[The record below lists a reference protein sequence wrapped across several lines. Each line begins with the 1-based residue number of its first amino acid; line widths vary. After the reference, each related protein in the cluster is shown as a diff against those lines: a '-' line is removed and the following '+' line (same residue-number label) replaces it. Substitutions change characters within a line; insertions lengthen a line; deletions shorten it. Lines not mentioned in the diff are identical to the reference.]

1 MVETLIVH
9 PAFEYHGRR
18 SPLLGYKDLIEASVV
33 NVAPE
38 RGAELT
44 ALTHSRRIQLEF
56 DHEPG
61 FALRVFTDLPCVF
74 LSIRGLE
81 YLWAAAYCYVT
92 WHDAYINEQMLIPA
106 GSVGELELS
115 GDPLCAE
122 AIIVLRATINNLF
135 AEHLSPW
142 PNAFVAPDRNRVDG
156 SLQHQADELFLCAIG
171 WILHHEIGHVVR
183 GHGPA
188 SVEAHAEEFDADE
201 EAIQWV
207 LRDAPQNTVI
217 KRGLGIV
224 SAIVAIRGV
233 SRGASTHPDPEYRLD
248 RVLNTPRIQGDEM
261 VGMFAVVA
269 LQCQCAVQGNRI
281 KIESE
286 TLDDII
292 ADLLIASSRIPK

>member
-1 MVETLIVH
+1 
-9 PAFEYHGRR
+9 
-18 SPLLGYKDLIEASVV
+18 
-33 NVAPE
+33 
-38 RGAELT
+38 
-44 ALTHSRRIQLEF
+44 
-56 DHEPG
+56 
-61 FALRVFTDLPCVF
+61 
-74 LSIRGLE
+74 
-81 YLWAAAYCYVT
+81 
-92 WHDAYINEQMLIPA
+92 
-106 GSVGELELS
+106 
-115 GDPLCAE
+115 
-122 AIIVLRATINNLF
+122 
-135 AEHLSPW
+135 
-142 PNAFVAPDRNRVDG
+142 
-156 SLQHQADELFLCAIG
+156 
-171 WILHHEIGHVVR
+171 
-183 GHGPA
+183 
-188 SVEAHAEEFDADE
+188 VEAHAEEFDADE

-207 LRDAPQNTVI
+207 LRDAPQNTPVI